1 MFTTKGGEHTSVDA
15 KKIVQKGEGVE
26 VHVTG
31 LSAAVK
37 SYDDER
43 RHVRKTF
50 SKEHYKLYDLDH
62 RGSKRQKYR
71 E

>member
-1 MFTTKGGEHTSVDA
+1 MVNVHLLTP
-15 KKIVQKGEGVE
+15 KKIVQKEEGV
-26 VHVTG
+26 TG
-31 LSAAVK
+31 SSAAVK

-50 SKEHYKLYDLDH
+50 SKEHYTVYDLDH
-62 RGSKRQKYR
+62 NGSKRQTYG